1 MSCYWLVLN
10 RSLITAEVMIYG
22 TEKNKPR
29 YAAIKEIENW
39 HRKHFQYSRR
49 NLLYLDIVMPKI
61 SVKKNPKKKVIKARK
76 VFPLLH
82 LGMVGG
88 FISFSNTCALHQML
102 SNHSTSHFADGK
114 DRLRK

>member
-1 MSCYWLVLN
+1 
-10 RSLITAEVMIYG
+10 MIYG

-61 SVKKNPKKKVIKARK
+61 SVKKKKKQKK
-76 VFPLLH
+76 
-82 LGMVGG
+82 
-88 FISFSNTCALHQML
+88 
-102 SNHSTSHFADGK
+102 K
-114 DRLRK
+114 